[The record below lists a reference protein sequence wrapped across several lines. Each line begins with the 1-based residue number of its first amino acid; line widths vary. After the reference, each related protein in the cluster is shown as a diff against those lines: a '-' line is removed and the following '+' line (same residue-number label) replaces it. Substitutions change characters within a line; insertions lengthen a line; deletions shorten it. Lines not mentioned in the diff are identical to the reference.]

1 MRPPRV
7 RAYSFLSSI
16 CHIYIYVFR
25 VVIGLQLVWQPYPTY
40 LPNVISVR
48 QAKSLPRAS
57 FRFHLAMDTLAFGYV
72 LPTTGCTED
81 FHLLEYAHAE
91 HTTKRKALA
100 FQTLSKR
107 GLGDI
112 PKSLGGKGGFQ
123 GG

>member
-48 QAKSLPRAS
+48 QTKSLPRAS

-72 LPTTGCTED
+72 LPTTGCTKD

-91 HTTKRKALA
+91 RTGIRNRFVRSFPPWEPPLPPND
-100 FQTLSKR
+100 
-107 GLGDI
+107 LGI
-112 PKSLGGKGGFQ
+112 SPRPLL
-123 GG
+123 